1 MGAGAGIPIG
11 TRRFTLCA
19 GLGWPTLTQSA
30 LVDVAVGIIR
40 RPDGAVLMTSRPLG
54 KPYAG
59 YWEFPGGK
67 LETKESS
74 TQALSRELSEEIGIS
89 IQRSSPV
96 AWQIE
101 HNYAHAKVRLF
112 FHWVTQWSGE
122 PKSLEKQQTLW
133 VSLGDAWPYPVLP
146 ATLPLL
152 DKIKNYRASAEMEYL
167 VR

>member
-1 MGAGAGIPIG
+1 MTDSRVTHAA
-11 TRRFTLCA
+11 
-19 GLGWPTLTQSA
+19 
-30 LVDVAVGIIR
+30 VAVLV
-40 RPDGAVLMTSRPLG
+40 RPDGAVLLGQRPQG
-54 KPYAG
+54 KPWAG
-59 YWEFPGGK
+59 WWEFPGGK